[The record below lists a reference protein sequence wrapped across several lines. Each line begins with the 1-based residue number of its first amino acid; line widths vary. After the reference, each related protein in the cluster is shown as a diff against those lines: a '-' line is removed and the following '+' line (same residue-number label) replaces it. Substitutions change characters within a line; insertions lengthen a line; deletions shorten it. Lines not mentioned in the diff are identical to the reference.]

1 MNSLILPLL
10 FVTSLSFGQ
19 NAPDVASR
27 VAESMDQAIDFIL
40 SLYYL
45 IGVAFI
51 LGGVAK
57 LKKLGHRTAF
67 MNVDSGIAGPLLMM
81 FVGSAL
87 IFSPQFIA
95 VINHTFFDQSKIA
108 ELSYQ
113 AGDLDMFEAYKDL
126 LRIVQFIGLIAL
138 LRGFLILSKATG
150 QGVQPGTISK
160 GFMHIF
166 GGVLAVNIMTT
177 LRIVNNTFLL

>member
-1 MNSLILPLL
+1 MNSYLLPLL
-10 FVTSLSFGQ
+10 LLANAAFAQT
-19 NAPDVASR
+19 APDVASR
-27 VAESMDQAIDFIL
+27 VAASMEQAIDFIL

-45 IGVAFI
+45 IGIAFV

-81 FVGSAL
+81 FVGAAL
-87 IFSPQFIA
+87 IFSPQFIE
-95 VINHTFFDQSKIA
+95 VINNTFFAQSEVQ
-108 ELSYQ
+108 ELAYT
-113 AGDLDMFEAYKDL
+113 AGDADIFSQYKDL

-177 LRIVNNTFLL
+177 IQIVNNTFL